1 MANIKENVVPKI
13 TIHHSHL
20 EDALSAMLHTILYVR
35 APNIVHNPKDQLCKT
50 LKPLAYAKC
59 GPVEVDRSVSDVVDI
74 FRKSTHCID
83 EGLYHGEIVLSFY
96 DKRDIKEY
104 LGFVTR
110 HENTYFEKWRISI
123 DLTDSTFN
131 RSNGEPVDEM
141 QRYQSAYAQVSKSIL
156 HITDAVNLATDH
168 VPLSLYDYEIQVL
181 DLNVRGEVDS
191 ESGKS
196 IVSKLINSPAIFHS
210 MG

>member
-1 MANIKENVVPKI
+1 MANIKEIIVPKI
-13 TIHHSHL
+13 SLHYSFL
-20 EDALSAMLHTILYVR
+20 DDALSAILHTILFVR

-50 LKPLAYAKC
+50 LKPLVYAKC
-59 GPVEVDRSVSDVVDI
+59 GPVDVDGTVSDAVDI
-74 FRKSTHCID
+74 FRKSMQCID

-110 HENTYFEKWRISI
+110 HENIYFEKWKISI
-123 DLTDSTFN
+123 DLTDSKY
-131 RSNGEPVDEM
+131 RRGEPEDDL
-141 QRYQSAYAQVSKSIL
+141 QLYQTAYTQVTKSIL
-156 HITDAVNLATDH
+156 HITEAVNQSTDH
-168 VPLSLYDYEIQVL
+168 VPLSLYDYEIQVMECSA
-181 DLNVRGEVDS
+181 DGAGDS